1 MFTYGRHFMKCEL
14 NQDNDEK
21 SRIRL
26 QIFLNKFRTI
36 QEYLLENS
44 KDFVIKEI
52 DLDNVSG
59 LIVFRNLIKDQMHDY
74 ILQKIE
80 ENYKKGLF

>member
-1 MFTYGRHFMKCEL
+1 M
-14 NQDNDEK
+14 
-21 SRIRL
+21 
-26 QIFLNKFRTI
+26 
-36 QEYLLENS
+36 
-44 KDFVIKEI
+44 IKEI